1 MIILLEALYYRT
13 SSFLFQK
20 VSHLQKAMAQ
30 VLIFVAL

>member
-20 VSHLQKAMAQ
+20 VSHLQKAMVQ